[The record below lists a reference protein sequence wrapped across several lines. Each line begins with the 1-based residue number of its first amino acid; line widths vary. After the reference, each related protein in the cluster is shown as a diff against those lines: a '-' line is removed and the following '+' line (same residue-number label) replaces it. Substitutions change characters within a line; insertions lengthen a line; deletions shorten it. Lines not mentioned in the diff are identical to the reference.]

1 MNPSATA
8 AAPRA
13 AHDALDASPRV
24 PTTYLP
30 ARSTSAF
37 LGLPTYQCSSYNF
50 LPTTYSFSG
59 GGRRQHFSF
68 KTAVRRRPLPNGALH
83 ARSARGGLLWC
94 PQTVI
99 SEPTNAESKASISA
113 LSSDTPSRR
122 WTLPTVVKLM
132 EFSTEFSIFNA
143 WRRQILPPV
152 PQPGSNQRREKLGEL
167 TRLHRSPF
175 GSLRPYI
182 RAGLAVGCLSFNRR
196 PSS

>member
-1 MNPSATA
+1 MNPSATS

-13 AHDALDASPRV
+13 EHDALDASPRV

-30 ARSTSAF
+30 SAEYLRAF
-37 LGLPTYQCSSYNF
+37 PRTTYQCSSYNF
-50 LPTTYSFSG
+50 NFLLPTSFSG

-113 LSSDTPSRR
+113 LSLDTPSLCVD
-122 WTLPTVVKLM
+122 T
-132 EFSTEFSIFNA
+132 
-143 WRRQILPPV
+143 
-152 PQPGSNQRREKLGEL
+152 
-167 TRLHRSPF
+167 
-175 GSLRPYI
+175 
-182 RAGLAVGCLSFNRR
+182 
-196 PSS
+196 PSW